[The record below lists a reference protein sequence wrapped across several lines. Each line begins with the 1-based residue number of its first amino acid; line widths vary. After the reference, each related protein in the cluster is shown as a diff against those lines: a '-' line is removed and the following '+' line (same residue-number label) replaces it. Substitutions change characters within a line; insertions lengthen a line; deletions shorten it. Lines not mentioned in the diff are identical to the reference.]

1 MKIVF
6 MGTSDFAVPTLEKLL
21 SLKNHEILAVYTK
34 EPSVSGRGNKIQISA
49 IHDFANKNNLQ
60 IYTPKTLREPLI
72 QKEFHDLNPDIA
84 IVISYGLILPKE
96 ILNIPKFGCFNVHP
110 SKLPLY
116 RGSAPL
122 QRSIMNGEKESAV
135 CIIKMDAGVDSGD
148 VVNQEDFTIFDNEN
162 YQDIS
167 KKTAEIGAS
176 LIIKTLNQIDN
187 NSIKFIKQ
195 YDELAT
201 FAKKIEKN
209 ECLIDWNKNCE
220 EIFNIIRGLNGNLEA
235 YFNHNNE
242 KIKILECAFFK
253 DENID
258 KKLIGTI
265 FDKDFSIVCGDGL
278 IKPLKLQKQGKNPL
292 KIHEF
297 LNGFKVEIGK
307 ICF

>member
-6 MGTSDFAVPTLEKLL
+6 MGTSEFAVPTLEKLL
-21 SLKNHEILAVYTK
+21 SLRNHEILAVYTK
-34 EPSVSGRGNKIQISA
+34 EPSVSGRGNRLQISP
-49 IHDFANKNNLQ
+49 IHDFANKNNLK
-60 IYTPKTLREPLI
+60 IFTPKTLREPLI

-84 IVISYGLILPKE
+84 IVISYGLILPLE

-135 CIIKMDAGVDSGD
+135 CVIKMDAGVDSGNI
-148 VVNQEDFTIFDNEN
+148 VNQEDFMILDNEN

-176 LIIKTLNQIDN
+176 LITKTLNQIADK
-187 NSIKFIKQ
+187 SIEFDKQ
-195 YDELAT
+195 NDKLTT

-209 ECLIDWNKNCE
+209 ECLIDWNKSCE
-220 EIFNIIRGLNGNLEA
+220 EIFNKIRGLNGNLYA
-235 YFNHNNE
+235 HFNYNNE
-242 KIKILECAFFK
+242 KIKILECSFVENK
-253 DENID
+253 NID
-258 KKLIGTI
+258 KNLIGTI
-265 FDKDFSIVCGDGL
+265 FDKDLSIVCKDGL
-278 IKPLKLQKQGKNPL
+278 IKPLKLQKAGKNPL
-292 KIHEF
+292 KIREF

-307 ICF
+307 SCV

>member
-21 SLKNHEILAVYTK
+21 SSTNHEIVAVYTK
-34 EPSVSGRGNKIQISA
+34 EPSVSGRGNKLQISP

-60 IYTPKTLREPLI
+60 VFTPKKLRDPLI
-72 QKEFHDLNPDIA
+72 QNEFQDLNPDIA
-84 IVISYGLILPKE
+84 IVISYGIILPLE

-148 VVNQEDFTIFDNEN
+148 IVNQEDFTIFDNEN

-167 KKTAEIGAS
+167 KKTAEIGAH
-176 LIIKTLNQIDN
+176 LIIKTLSQICDK
-187 NSIKFIKQ
+187 SVKLHQ
-195 YDELAT
+195 QDEKLAT

-209 ECLIDWNKNCE
+209 ECLIDWNRNCE

-235 YFNHNNE
+235 YFNYNNE
-242 KIKILECAFFK
+242 KIKILECTFFK

-265 FDKDFSIVCGDGL
+265 FDKDLSIVCRDGL

-307 ICF
+307 NCA

>member
-6 MGTSDFAVPTLEKLL
+6 MGTSEFAVPTLEKLL
-21 SLKNHEILAVYTK
+21 SSTNHEILAVYTK
-34 EPSVSGRGNKIQISA
+34 EPSVSGRGNKLQVSP
-49 IHDFANKNNLQ
+49 IHHFANQNNLK
-60 IYTPKTLREPLI
+60 IFTPKTLREPLI

-84 IVISYGLILPKE
+84 IVISYGLILPIE

-135 CIIKMDAGVDSGD
+135 CVIKMDSGVDSGD
-148 VVNQEDFTIFDNEN
+148 IVNQEDFTIFDNEN

-167 KKTAEIGAS
+167 QKTAEIGAY
-176 LIIKTLNQIDN
+176 LIVKTLNQIADK
-187 NSIKFIKQ
+187 SINLHKQ
-195 YDELAT
+195 NEKLAT

-209 ECLIDWNKNCE
+209 ECLIDWNKSCE
-220 EIFNIIRGLNGNLEA
+220 EIFNKIRGLNGNLDA
-235 YFNHNNE
+235 HFNYNNE
-242 KIKILECAFFK
+242 KIKILECIFVENK
-253 DENID
+253 NID
-258 KKLIGTI
+258 KNLIGTI
-265 FDKDFSIVCGDGL
+265 FDKDLSIVCKDGI
-278 IKPLKLQKQGKNPL
+278 IKPLKLQKAGKNSL

-307 ICF
+307 SCA

>member
-21 SLKNHEILAVYTK
+21 ISKNHEILAVFTK
-34 EPSVSGRGNKIQISA
+34 QPSISGRGNKLQTSP
-49 IHDFANKNNLQ
+49 IHDFANKNNLK

-72 QKEFHDLNPDIA
+72 QKQFQDLNPDIA
-84 IVISYGLILPKE
+84 IVISYGLILPPE

-135 CIIKMDAGVDSGD
+135 CVIKMDSGIDSGD
-148 VVNQEDFTIFDNEN
+148 IVNQEDFIILDNEN

-176 LIIKTLNQIDN
+176 LITITINQIADK
-187 NSIKFIKQ
+187 SIKFHKQ
-195 YDELAT
+195 NEKFAT
-201 FAKKIEKN
+201 FAKKIEKI
-209 ECLIDWNKNCE
+209 ECLINWNNNCE
-220 EIFNIIRGLNGNLEA
+220 EIFNKIRSLNGNLEA
-235 YFNHNNE
+235 YFNYYNE
-242 KIKILECAFFK
+242 KIKILECDFVK
-253 DENID
+253 NKNID

-265 FDKDFSIVCGDGL
+265 FDKDLSIVCQDGI
-278 IKPLKLQKQGKNPL
+278 IKPLKLQRQGRNPL

-307 ICF
+307 NCF

>member
-6 MGTSDFAVPTLEKLL
+6 MGTSEFAVPTLEKLL
-21 SLKNHEILAVYTK
+21 SLTNHEILAVYTK
-34 EPSVSGRGNKIQISA
+34 EPSVSGRGNKLQISP
-49 IHDFANKNNLQ
+49 IHDFANKNNLK
-60 IYTPKTLREPLI
+60 IFTPKTLREPLI
-72 QKEFHDLNPDIA
+72 QKEFYDLNPDIA
-84 IVISYGLILPKE
+84 IVISYGLILPAE

-135 CIIKMDAGVDSGD
+135 CVIKLDSGVDSGD
-148 VVNQEDFTIFDNEN
+148 VVNQEDFMIFDNEN

-176 LIIKTLNQIDN
+176 LIIKTLNQIADK
-187 NSIKFIKQ
+187 SIKFHKQ
-195 YDELAT
+195 NEKLAT

-209 ECLIDWNKNCE
+209 ECLINWNKSGE
-220 EIFNIIRGLNGNLEA
+220 EIFNKIRGLNGNLFA
-235 YFNHNNE
+235 HFNYNDE
-242 KIKILECAFFK
+242 KIKILECTCFN

-265 FDKDFSIVCGDGL
+265 FDKDFSIVCGDGI
-278 IKPLKLQKQGKNPL
+278 IKPLKLQKQGKNSL

-307 ICF
+307 NCS

>member
-6 MGTSDFAVPTLEKLL
+6 MGTSEFAVPTLEKLL
-21 SLKNHEILAVYTK
+21 SLSNHEIMAVYTK
-34 EPSVSGRGNKIQISA
+34 QPSVSGRGNKLQISP
-49 IHDFANKNNLQ
+49 IHDFANKNNLK
-60 IYTPKTLREPLI
+60 IFTPKTLRETLI

-84 IVISYGLILPKE
+84 VVISYGLILPLE

-135 CIIKMDAGVDSGD
+135 CVIKMDFGVDSGD
-148 VVNQEDFTIFDNEN
+148 IVNQEDFAILDNEN

-176 LIIKTLNQIDN
+176 LIIKTLNQITDK
-187 NSIKFIKQ
+187 SIKFHKQ
-195 YDELAT
+195 NEKLTT

-209 ECLIDWNKNCE
+209 ECLIDWNKSGE
-220 EIFNIIRGLNGNLEA
+220 EIFNKIRGLNGNLFA
-235 YFNHNNE
+235 HFNYNNE
-242 KIKILECAFFK
+242 KIKILECSFV
-253 DENID
+253 ENKNIE
-258 KKLIGTI
+258 KNLIGTI
-265 FDKDFSIVCGDGL
+265 FDKDLSIVCKDGL
-278 IKPLKLQKQGKNPL
+278 IRPSRLQKAGKNSL

-307 ICF
+307 NCS

>member
-6 MGTSDFAVPTLEKLL
+6 MGTSEFAVPTLEKLL
-21 SLKNHEILAVYTK
+21 SLTNHEILAVYTK
-34 EPSVSGRGNKIQISA
+34 EPSVSGRGNKLQVSPV
-49 IHDFANKNNLQ
+49 HHFANQNNLKVF
-60 IYTPKTLREPLI
+60 TPKTLRDPLI

-84 IVISYGLILPKE
+84 IVISYGLILPVE

-135 CIIKMDAGVDSGD
+135 CVIKMDSGVDSGD
-148 VVNQEDFTIFDNEN
+148 IVNREDFSILDSEN
-162 YQDIS
+162 YPDIS
-167 KKTAEIGAS
+167 QKTAEIGAS
-176 LIIKTLNQIDN
+176 LIVKTLNQIADK
-187 NSIKFIKQ
+187 SIKFHKQ
-195 YDELAT
+195 NEKLAT

-209 ECLIDWNKNCE
+209 ECLIDWNNSCE
-220 EIFNIIRGLNGNLEA
+220 EIFNKIRGLNGNLDA
-235 YFNHNNE
+235 HFIYNNE

-253 DENID
+253 NENID
-258 KKLIGTI
+258 KNLIGTI
-265 FDKDFSIVCGDGL
+265 FDKDLSIVCKNGL
-278 IKPLKLQKQGKNPL
+278 IKPLKLQKAGKNSL

-307 ICF
+307 NCA

>member
-21 SLKNHEILAVYTK
+21 FLKNHEILAVYTK
-34 EPSVSGRGNKIQISA
+34 EPSVSGRGNKLQVSP
-49 IHDFANKNNLQ
+49 IHNFANKNNLK
-60 IYTPKTLREPLI
+60 IFTPKTLREPLI

-110 SKLPLY
+110 SQLPLY

-122 QRSIMNGEKESAV
+122 QRSIMNGEKKSAV
-135 CIIKMDAGVDSGD
+135 CVIKMDVGVDSGD
-148 VVNQEDFTIFDNEN
+148 IVNQEDFMIFDNEN

-176 LIIKTLNQIDN
+176 LIIKTLNQISDE
-187 NSIKFIKQ
+187 SIKFLKQ
-195 YDELAT
+195 DEKFAT

-209 ECLIDWNKNCE
+209 ECLINWNKSCE
-220 EIFNIIRGLNGNLEA
+220 EIFNIIRGLSGNLEA
-235 YFNHNNE
+235 YFNYNNE
-242 KIKILECAFFK
+242 KIKILECTFFK

-265 FDKDFSIVCGDGL
+265 FDKDFSIVCGDGI
-278 IKPLKLQKQGKNPL
+278 IKPSKLQKQGKNPL

-307 ICF
+307 ICC

>member
-6 MGTSDFAVPTLEKLL
+6 MGTSEFAVPTLEKLL
-21 SLKNHEILAVYTK
+21 FSTNHEILAVYTK
-34 EPSVSGRGNKIQISA
+34 EPSVSGRGNKLQISP
-49 IHDFANKNNLQ
+49 IHDFANKNNLK
-60 IYTPKTLREPLI
+60 IFTPKTLRETLI
-72 QKEFHDLNPDIA
+72 KKEFHDLNPDIA
-84 IVISYGLILPKE
+84 IVISYGLILPVE
-96 ILNIPKFGCFNVHP
+96 FLNIPKFGCFNVHP

-135 CIIKMDAGVDSGD
+135 CVIKMDLGVDSGD
-148 VVNQEDFTIFDNEN
+148 IVNQEDFMIFDNEN

-167 KKTAEIGAS
+167 QKTAEIGAS
-176 LIIKTLNQIDN
+176 LINKTLNQIADK
-187 NSIKFIKQ
+187 SIKFRKQ
-195 YDELAT
+195 NEKLAT

-209 ECLIDWNKNCE
+209 ECLIDWNNSCE
-220 EIFNIIRGLNGNLEA
+220 EIFNKIRGLNGNLDA
-235 YFNHNNE
+235 HFIYNNE

-253 DENID
+253 DKNID

-265 FDKDFSIVCGDGL
+265 FDKDFSIVCGDGI

-307 ICF
+307 NCS

>member
-6 MGTSDFAVPTLEKLL
+6 MGTSEFAVPALEKLL
-21 SLKNHEILAVYTK
+21 SLTNHEILAVYTK
-34 EPSVSGRGNKIQISA
+34 EPSVSGRGNKLQISP
-49 IHDFANKNNLQ
+49 IHDFANKNNLK
-60 IYTPKTLREPLI
+60 IFTPKTLREPLI
-72 QKEFHDLNPDIA
+72 QKEFYDLNPDIA
-84 IVISYGLILPKE
+84 IVISYGLILPAE

-135 CIIKMDAGVDSGD
+135 CVIKMDAGVDSGD
-148 VVNQEDFTIFDNEN
+148 IVNQEDFKIFDNEN

-176 LIIKTLNQIDN
+176 LIIKTLHQITDK
-187 NSIKFIKQ
+187 SIKFLKQ
-195 YDELAT
+195 NDELAT

-209 ECLIDWNKNCE
+209 ECLINWNKSGE
-220 EIFNIIRGLNGNLEA
+220 EIFNIIRGLSGNLEA
-235 YFNHNNE
+235 FFNYNNE
-242 KIKILECAFFK
+242 KIKILECAFIK

-297 LNGFKVEIGK
+297 LNGFKFEIGK
-307 ICF
+307 ICC